1 MNSYLLILVLVA
13 ASETMLLGQGRSP
26 NRGDS
31 RMVMST
37 SEAVDLARKVGRDQG
52 IDVNDRKH
60 VTLDLL
66 RTEGGKPMLPG
77 YITLG
82 IYRNLKLLSE
92 VSINEKTGQLVDSE
106 KCVVYEY
113 PDILY
118 LQSEYLKSTGVKP
131 LTIAELSSEIGCES
145 LKKLKAPTTVRA
157 KQKQLSGSVPR

>member
-1 MNSYLLILVLVA
+1 MRSYLLILALVA
-13 ASETMLLGQGRSP
+13 ASEILVLCQGHSP

-66 RTEGGKPMLPG
+66 TTKDGKPMLPG

-82 IYRNLKLLSE
+82 IYRDLELLSE

-106 KCVVYEY
+106 NCVVYEY

-118 LQSEYLKSTGVKP
+118 LQREYSKSTGVKP
-131 LTIAELSSEIGCES
+131 LTIAELSSQIGCES
-145 LKKLKAPTTVRA
+145 LKELKVPAAAPTKR
-157 KQKQLSGSVPR
+157 K

>member
-1 MNSYLLILVLVA
+1 MRFYLLILMLVV
-13 ASETMLLGQGRSP
+13 ASDILARGQGHSP
-26 NRGDS
+26 NRIDS

-66 RTEGGKPMLPG
+66 ATKDGKPMLPG

-82 IYRNLKLLSE
+82 IYRDLELLSE
-92 VSINEKTGQLVDSE
+92 VSINGRTGQLVDSE
-106 KCVVYEY
+106 NCVVYEY

-118 LQSEYLKSTGVKP
+118 LQREYSKATGVKP
-131 LTIAELSSEIGCES
+131 LTISELSSEIGCES
-145 LKKLKAPTTVRA
+145 LEEFKVPAAVPT
-157 KQKQLSGSVPR
+157 KQK

>member
-1 MNSYLLILVLVA
+1 MRLYLLVLALVI
-13 ASETMLLGQGRSP
+13 ASEMLVLGQGHSP
-26 NRGDS
+26 VRGDS

-37 SEAVDLARKVGRDQG
+37 SEAIDLARKVGRDQG
-52 IDVNDRKH
+52 IDVDDRKR

-66 RTEGGKPMLPG
+66 VTKDGKPMLPG

-82 IYRNLKLLSE
+82 IYSDLELLSE

-106 KCVVYEY
+106 SCAVYEY

-118 LQSEYLKSTGVKP
+118 LQKEYTKSTGVKP

-145 LKKLKAPTTVRA
+145 LKELRMPV
-157 KQKQLSGSVPR
+157 SVTARHK